1 MSIKSCS
8 IAVAALAVLGL
19 SQVAQA
25 GPFADATK
33 DNLWGVELGG
43 YLQVSSTYNLND
55 PVSNTNQARVFD
67 GDEGDLIDF
76 NALQLYLDR
85 LPTDAGDVGF
95 RVDLIV
101 GEDAAGIGGGDGV
114 LDAGELNVYQA
125 YISYIAPI
133 GSGLT
138 IDVGRFA
145 TWHGY
150 EVIESPANDQISRSL
165 LFGYPIPF
173 THTGIRA
180 GYEFNEWV
188 SASVGVTQGW
198 DTVEDN
204 NDSLTVHGA
213 IYLQPTEQF
222 FISNSF
228 AYGPEIPGDNAQNKF
243 LWDVVATYQ
252 LTEQLMLGANFDYT
266 NEEDSGPGGSDGE
279 VYGFG
284 GYVRYDFREDMYAA
298 LRGEYF
304 DDDDAVSALGLGS
317 NEYWEITATLGY
329 QVTDQLLTR
338 IEYRHDDAENPV
350 FDDDSGFGI
359 EDSQDTIAFEI
370 IYSF

>member
-1 MSIKSCS
+1 MSIKSCFIGLS
-8 IAVAALAVLGL
+8 ALAVLGL
-19 SQVAQA
+19 SQAQA
-25 GPFADATK
+25 GPLADATK
-33 DNLWGVELGG
+33 DNLWGIELGG

-55 PVSNTNQARVFD
+55 PNTNANTARVFD
-67 GDEGDLIDF
+67 TDDGDVIDF

-85 LPTDAGDVGF
+85 LPGDVGEVGF

-101 GEDAAGIGGGDGV
+101 GEDANLIGGNDGV
-114 LDAGELNVYQA
+114 LSNDDFNMYQA

-133 GSGLT
+133 GNGLT
-138 IDVGRFA
+138 IDIGRFA

-150 EVIESPANDQISRSL
+150 EVIEGPANDQISRSF

-180 GYEFNEWV
+180 GYDF
-188 SASVGVTQGW
+188 SDMVGISLGITQGW

-204 NDSLTVHGA
+204 NDSLTLHGA
-213 IYLQPTEQF
+213 LYLQPTEEF

-228 AYGPEIPGDNAQNKF
+228 AYGPELPGDNAQNKF

-252 LTEQLMLGANFDYT
+252 LTDQFMIGANFDYT
-266 NEEDSGPGGSDGE
+266 TEEDTGPGGSDGE
-279 VYGFG
+279 VWGIG
-284 GYVRYDFREDMYAA
+284 GYLRYDFREDMYGA

-304 DDDDAVSALGLGS
+304 DDGDGVSALGLGS
-317 NEYWEITATLGY
+317 NEYFEITATLGY

-338 IEYRHDDAENPV
+338 IEYRHDNADVAV
-350 FDDDSGFGI
+350 FLDEATLD
-359 EDSQDTIAFEI
+359 DSQDTIAFEI